1 MKRFAKIITLIVVL
15 VAVLAVSAFAADF
28 EHCADALKDM
38 GLFQGTSKGY
48 ELDRAP
54 NRAEAATML
63 VRLLGQ
69 EEAAKELEYT
79 APFTD
84 VQDWAKPYV
93 QYLYDNGLT
102 NGKTATTF
110 GYSDKCTAQQYATF
124 LLRALGYSDAE
135 DGDFTYADA
144 LKFAEEKGVAD
155 AVNCDPENFLRDDV
169 VAMSYTA
176 LATAPKSGEADLLT
190 KLVKDGAV
198 KDAKGYDDLFALY
211 REYAAAAQG
220 DSEETKMSLGMDI
233 DLSMKMSGVDF
244 MSGTI
249 AMDMAADMNAEKMD
263 QSKMAYT
270 ADVEMAV
277 DAALAESMG
286 LTEEESK
293 VAMAMKYYYTDGYFY
308 MEMDGE
314 KVKMPMSFDDVMAQ
328 MDGITET
335 SSAEPISVLKS
346 LTKSTSGGTTTYSV
360 TYATGAFNSL
370 VDMIMD
376 MVPAEDLGDA
386 AMEFTAL
393 SMDVA
398 VRNDN
403 IQSITMKM
411 GMKMTAEGETV
422 EINMDMTMDD
432 FKTGSAV
439 TVTLPSDLSSYQ
451 EIIGG
456 AAA

>member
-1 MKRFAKIITLIVVL
+1 
-15 VAVLAVSAFAADF
+15 
-28 EHCADALKDM
+28 
-38 GLFQGTSKGY
+38 
-48 ELDRAP
+48 
-54 NRAEAATML
+54 
-63 VRLLGQ
+63 
-69 EEAAKELEYT
+69 
-79 APFTD
+79 
-84 VQDWAKPYV
+84 
-93 QYLYDNGLT
+93 
-102 NGKTATTF
+102 
-110 GYSDKCTAQQYATF
+110 
-124 LLRALGYSDAE
+124 
-135 DGDFTYADA
+135 
-144 LKFAEEKGVAD
+144 
-155 AVNCDPENFLRDDV
+155 
-169 VAMSYTA
+169 
-176 LATAPKSGEADLLT
+176 
-190 KLVKDGAV
+190 
-198 KDAKGYDDLFALY
+198 
-211 REYAAAAQG
+211 
-220 DSEETKMSLGMDI
+220 
-233 DLSMKMSGVDF
+233 
-244 MSGTI
+244 
-249 AMDMAADMNAEKMD
+249 
-263 QSKMAYT
+263 
-270 ADVEMAV
+270 
-277 DAALAESMG
+277 
-286 LTEEESK
+286 
-293 VAMAMKYYYTDGYFY
+293 

>member
-1 MKRFAKIITLIVVL
+1 
-15 VAVLAVSAFAADF
+15 
-28 EHCADALKDM
+28 
-38 GLFQGTSKGY
+38 
-48 ELDRAP
+48 
-54 NRAEAATML
+54 
-63 VRLLGQ
+63 
-69 EEAAKELEYT
+69 
-79 APFTD
+79 
-84 VQDWAKPYV
+84 
-93 QYLYDNGLT
+93 
-102 NGKTATTF
+102 
-110 GYSDKCTAQQYATF
+110 
-124 LLRALGYSDAE
+124 
-135 DGDFTYADA
+135 
-144 LKFAEEKGVAD
+144 
-155 AVNCDPENFLRDDV
+155 
-169 VAMSYTA
+169 MSYTA

-211 REYAAAAQG
+211 REYAAATQS

-270 ADVEMAV
+270 ADVKMAIN
-277 DAALAESMG
+277 AALAESMD

-386 AMEFTAL
+386 AMEFTSLA
-393 SMDVA
+393 MDVA
-398 VRNDN
+398 VRNDH

-411 GMKMTAEGETV
+411 GMKMTAEGETM